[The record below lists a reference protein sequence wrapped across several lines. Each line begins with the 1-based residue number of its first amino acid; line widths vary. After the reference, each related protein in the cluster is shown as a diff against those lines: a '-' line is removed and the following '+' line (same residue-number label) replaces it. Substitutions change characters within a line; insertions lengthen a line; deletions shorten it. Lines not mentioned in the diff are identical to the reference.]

1 MAVYQSLS
9 VRQISQSIENNSTQV
24 RILWQS
30 TQTGG
35 TYNLVQRE
43 AKYYISCNGA
53 PETEHTVTYQLP
65 ANTEQ
70 TVADVTVTLPHNEKG
85 EASITVR
92 TWMDTHVSA
101 GVIRLEQTL
110 VADTIPRVTTL
121 MATDGV
127 IGGVSRLALTKRNPR
142 YSHSVAW
149 QCQGLTGY
157 LSEAGKTSQEEVIFS
172 GDSLDFSIPE
182 LFYMVM
188 PNQKQASC
196 SLTVSTYD
204 GQTLVGTPQTTEI
217 LIRVSAVRGK
227 PKVSGSV
234 TDICE
239 ETLALT
245 GDPSVLI
252 SHHSTAQCAISATAF
267 LGASITQ
274 KQIQGR
280 EVTDRLTIEEYTG
293 QSVTFQATDSRGFTT
308 TVTEAVTVIP
318 YVKLTCE
325 PAVKRVEPAGS
336 SVALNLTGTCYLGT
350 FGAADNQLTL
360 SYRVNGGEPV
370 TVVPKQTE
378 DHRYSLPVLLTGLD
392 YTRVHTITVTAADCL
407 ETVEKTLILKKSIP
421 VFDWGEQDF
430 AFHVPVTMD
439 TPLGVESGGTGGAEP
454 EQAWE
459 GLGLTIPME
468 PGREYVTWR
477 RFQGKPVY
485 TMLMEGIL
493 MPANSCTAIQHWLP
507 ATAILS
513 CRGCMSDGRMLP
525 WGGAHSDRV
534 ALYGDT
540 EKIYVDSAGDY
551 SGLTATVMIEYIKD

>member
-9 VRQISQSIENNSTQV
+9 VRQLSQSIENNSTQV
-24 RILWQS
+24 QILWQS

-35 TYNLVQRE
+35 TYNLVSRE
-43 AKYYISCNGA
+43 AKYYVRCNGE
-53 PETEHTVTYQLP
+53 PEVEYTVTYQLP

-70 TVADVTVTLPHNEKG
+70 TVADVTITLPHNEKG
-85 EASITVR
+85 EGSISVR

-101 GVIRLEQTL
+101 GVIQLEQTL
-110 VADTIPRVTTL
+110 VPDTIPRVTTL
-121 MATDGV
+121 MATDAAV
-127 IGGVSRLALTKRNPR
+127 GGYSRLALTKRNPR

-149 QCQGLTGY
+149 TFQGLTGY
-157 LSEAGKTSQEEVIFS
+157 VSETGKNSQKEVIFS
-172 GDSLDFSIPE
+172 GDSVDFSIPE
-182 LFYMVM
+182 MFYMVM
-188 PNQKQASC
+188 PTQKQASC

-217 LIRVSAVRGK
+217 RIRVSAVRGK

-234 TDICE
+234 SDICE

-252 SHHSTAQCAISATAF
+252 PHYSTAQCTISTTAF

-274 KQIQGR
+274 KRIQGR
-280 EVTDRLTIEEYTG
+280 EVTDRLIIANYTG
-293 QSVTFQATDSRGFTT
+293 EPVTFHAADSRGFTT
-308 TVTEAVTVIP
+308 TVTETVSAIP

-325 PAVKRVEPAGS
+325 PEVKRVEPAGS
-336 SVALNLTGTCYLGT
+336 NVALNIAGTCYLGT
-350 FGAADNQLTL
+350 FGVVDNRLTV

-370 TVVPKQTE
+370 TVVPKQTA
-378 DHRYSLPVLLTGLD
+378 DHRYSLPVMLNHLD
-392 YTRVHTITVTAADCL
+392 YTRVYTITVTAEDCL
-407 ETVEKTLILKKSIP
+407 QRVEKTLILKKSIP

-439 TPLGVESGGTGGAEP
+439 APLGVESGGTGAAEP
-454 EQAWE
+454 EKAWE

-468 PGREYVTWR
+468 AGREYETWR

-493 MPANSCTAIQHWLP
+493 MPANGCTAIHHWLQ

-525 WGGAHSDRV
+525 WGGVHSDRV
-534 ALYGDT
+534 ELYGDT

-551 SGLTATVMIEYIKD
+551 SGLTATVVIEYIKD